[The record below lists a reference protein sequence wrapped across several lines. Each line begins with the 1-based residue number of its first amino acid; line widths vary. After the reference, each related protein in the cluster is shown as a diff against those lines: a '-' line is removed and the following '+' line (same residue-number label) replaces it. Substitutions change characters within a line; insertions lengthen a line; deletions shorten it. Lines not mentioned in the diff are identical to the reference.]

1 MTLSRNLIMSRDSV
15 IVLDILRA
23 TRLSI
28 EFLGGTDKPHFLK
41 DAKTQSAVLH
51 QLLLIGEAVKRLS
64 QEFRDQYPDVPW
76 NKLAGMRNVLIHQ
89 YDDVDLEEVW
99 RTLERDIPGLI
110 VRLDAIVAASK
121 GA

>member
-1 MTLSRNLIMSRDSV
+1 MSRDSV
-15 IVLDILRA
+15 ILLDILRA
-23 TRLSI
+23 ARLSI

-51 QLLLIGEAVKRLS
+51 QMLLIGEAVKRLS
-64 QEFRDQYPDVPW
+64 QEFRDRYPDVPW
-76 NKLAGMRNVLIHQ
+76 NKIAGMRNVLIHQ

-110 VRLDAIVAASK
+110 AGLEAIAAASK
-121 GA
+121 GT

>member
-1 MTLSRNLIMSRDSV
+1 MSRDSV
-15 IVLDILRA
+15 ILLDILRA
-23 TRLSI
+23 ARLSI

-41 DAKTQSAVLH
+41 DAKTKSAVLH

-64 QEFRDQYPDVPW
+64 QEFRGQYPEVPW
-76 NKLAGMRNVLIHQ
+76 NKIAGMRNVLIHQ

>member
-1 MTLSRNLIMSRDSV
+1 MSRDNV
-15 IVLDILRA
+15 ILLDILRA
-23 TRLSI
+23 ARLSI
-28 EFLGGTDKPHFLK
+28 EFLGGMDKPHFLK

-64 QEFRDQYPDVPW
+64 DKFRDGHADVPW
-76 NKLAGMRNVLIHQ
+76 NKIAGMRNVLIHQ

>member
-1 MTLSRNLIMSRDSV
+1 MLRDSV
-15 IVLDILRA
+15 ILLDILRA
-23 TRLSI
+23 ARLSI

-51 QLLLIGEAVKRLS
+51 QLLLTGEAVKRLS
-64 QEFRDQYPDVPW
+64 QEFRDRYPDVPW
-76 NKLAGMRNVLIHQ
+76 NKIAGMRNVLIHQ

-110 VRLDAIVAASK
+110 ARLEVIAAASK
-121 GA
+121 GT

>member
-1 MTLSRNLIMSRDSV
+1 MSRDNV

-64 QEFRDQYPDVPW
+64 DEFRDRHADVPW
-76 NKLAGMRNVLIHQ
+76 NKIAGMRNVLIHQ

>member
-1 MTLSRNLIMSRDSV
+1 MSRDKV

-23 TRLSI
+23 ARLSI

-64 QEFRDQYPDVPW
+64 DEFRDRHADVPW
-76 NKLAGMRNVLIHQ
+76 AEIAGMRNVLIHQ

-110 VRLDAIVAASK
+110 SRLETIAAESK

>member
-1 MTLSRNLIMSRDSV
+1 MSRDDV
-15 IVLDILRA
+15 ILLDILRA
-23 TRLSI
+23 ARLST
-28 EFLGGTDKPHFLK
+28 EFLGGMDKPDFLR
-41 DAKTQSAVLH
+41 DVKTQSAVLH

-64 QEFRDQYPDVPW
+64 EEFRSRYPDVPW
-76 NKLAGMRNVLIHQ
+76 IKIAGMRNVLIHQ

-110 VRLDAIVAASK
+110 VRLDAMVAASK

>member
-1 MTLSRNLIMSRDSV
+1 MSRDNV

-23 TRLSI
+23 ARLSI
-28 EFLGGTDKPHFLK
+28 EFLGGTNKPHFLK
-41 DAKTQSAVLH
+41 DTKTQSAVLH

-64 QEFRDQYPDVPW
+64 DEFRDRHADVPW
-76 NKLAGMRNVLIHQ
+76 AEIAGMRNVLIHQ

-99 RTLERDIPGLI
+99 RTLERDIPGLSAK
-110 VRLDAIVAASK
+110 LEAIAAASK

>member
-1 MTLSRNLIMSRDSV
+1 MSRDNV

-23 TRLSI
+23 ARLSV
-28 EFLGGTDKPHFLK
+28 EFLGDIDKPHFLK

-64 QEFRDQYPDVPW
+64 DEFRNRYADVPW
-76 NKLAGMRNVLIHQ
+76 AEIAGMRNVLIHQ

-110 VRLDAIVAASK
+110 AKLETIAAASK

>member
-1 MTLSRNLIMSRDSV
+1 MSRDNV

-23 TRLSI
+23 ARLSI
-28 EFLGGTDKPHFLK
+28 EFLGGMDKPHFIK
-41 DAKTQSAVLH
+41 DVKTQSAVLH

-64 QEFRDQYPDVPW
+64 GEYRAQHPDVPW
-76 NKLAGMRNVLIHQ
+76 AKIAGMRDVLIHH

-99 RTLERDIPGLI
+99 RTLERDIPDLAA
-110 VRLDAIVAASK
+110 RLETIVAASK

>member
-1 MTLSRNLIMSRDSV
+1 MSRDNV

-23 TRLSI
+23 ARLST
-28 EFLGGTDKPHFLK
+28 EFLGGTDKPDFLK

-64 QEFRDQYPDVPW
+64 EEFRARYPDVPLA
-76 NKLAGMRNVLIHQ
+76 KIAGMRNVLIHQ

-110 VRLDAIVAASK
+110 ARIEAIVTTSK
-121 GA
+121 DA

>member
-1 MTLSRNLIMSRDSV
+1 MSRDNV

-23 TRLSI
+23 AGLSL
-28 EFLGGTDKPHFLK
+28 EFLGGMDKTRFLK

-64 QEFRDQYPDVPW
+64 GEYRAQHPDVPW
-76 NKLAGMRNVLIHQ
+76 AKIAGMRDVLIHH
-89 YDDVDLEEVW
+89 YDDVGLEEVW
-99 RTLERDIPGLI
+99 RTLERDIPELLA
-110 VRLDAIVAASK
+110 RLEAIVAASK

>member
-1 MTLSRNLIMSRDSV
+1 MSRDNV
-15 IVLDILRA
+15 ILLDILRA
-23 TRLSI
+23 ARLSI
-28 EFLGGTDKPHFLK
+28 EFLGGMDKPHFLK
-41 DAKTQSAVLH
+41 DVKTQSAVLH

-64 QEFRDQYPDVPW
+64 DEFRDRHADVPW
-76 NKLAGMRNVLIHQ
+76 NKIAGMRNVLIHQ

>member
-1 MTLSRNLIMSRDSV
+1 MSRDDV
-15 IVLDILRA
+15 ILLDILRA
-23 TRLSI
+23 ARLST
-28 EFLGGTDKPHFLK
+28 EFLGGMDKPDFLS
-41 DAKTQSAVLH
+41 DVKTQSAVLH

-64 QEFRDQYPDVPW
+64 VEFRSRYPDVPW
-76 NKLAGMRNVLIHQ
+76 IKIAGMRNVLIHQ

-110 VRLDAIVAASK
+110 VRLDVIVAASK